1 MPGLVEVRE
10 VAVVYH
16 LHQDMF
22 YHMVQDQYYR
32 LFALLPYLHQHPD
45 IHILLYIRYSH
56 NRCSDLT
63 SRVSHR
69 HRVRVFG
76 GHKARSPRC

>member
-1 MPGLVEVRE
+1 LACNREAIPQLVEVRE

-32 LFALLPYLHQHPD
+32 LFALLPYLQQHPD
-45 IHILLYIRYSH
+45 IHIFL
-56 NRCSDLT
+56 
-63 SRVSHR
+63 
-69 HRVRVFG
+69 FG
-76 GHKARSPRC
+76 SPNPHDWDGSFGDHFLQLCNISK